1 MSWFD
6 ETLYAEWRDQ
16 GYAQRFWITE
26 LIYQEKSEHQDLVI
40 FDTPMFGRVLAL
52 DGIIQ
57 TTEKDEFIYHEM
69 IAHVPV
75 FGHGAAKRVLII
87 GGGDGGVL
95 REVLRHKSVELARMV
110 EIDRSVVDLCREYM
124 PSLSTGAFDDPRCD
138 LVIADGCKYAAETD
152 DRFDVIIIDSTDPL
166 GPGEVLFTEQ
176 FYADCR
182 RCMTEGGVLVTQNG
196 VPFTQ
201 PEEVTNSAKRLGA
214 VFKDV
219 SFYATVVPTYIGG
232 TMMLGWASD
241 NPDLKSVSAEE
252 LQRRFEA
259 SGLQTRY
266 YSPDMHK
273 AAFSLPPYV
282 RELMNA

>member
-1 MSWFD
+1 MSWFE

-16 GYAQRFWITE
+16 GYAQRFRITD
-26 LIYQEKSEHQDLVI
+26 LVYQEKSEHQDLVI

-69 IAHVPV
+69 MAHVPL

-95 REVLRHKSVELARMV
+95 REVLRHKGVDLARMV

-124 PSLSTGAFDDPRCD
+124 PSLSAGAFDEPRCD
-138 LVIADGCKYAAETD
+138 LVIADGCQYVAETD

-182 RCMTEGGVLVTQNG
+182 RCMTDGGVLVTQNG

-201 PEEVTNSAKRLGA
+201 PEEVVNSAKRLCA

-219 SFYATVVPTYIGG
+219 GFYATVVPTYIGG

-241 NPDLKSVSAEE
+241 NAGLKSVSVEE
-252 LQRRFEA
+252 LQRRIDA
-259 SGLQTRY
+259 SGLKTRY
-266 YSPDMHK
+266 YSADMHK

-282 RELMNA
+282 QELMKA

>member
-1 MSWFD
+1 MNWFE

-16 GYAQRFWITE
+16 GYAQRFRITD
-26 LIYQEKSEHQDLVI
+26 LVYQEKSEHQDLVI

-57 TTEKDEFIYHEM
+57 TTENDEFIYHEM
-69 IAHVPV
+69 MAQVPL

-95 REVLRHKSVELARMV
+95 REVLRHKDVELACMV

-124 PSLSTGAFDDPRCD
+124 PSLSAGAFDDPRCD
-138 LVIADGCKYAAETD
+138 LVIADGCKYVADTD

-166 GPGEVLFTEQ
+166 GPGGALFTEQ

-201 PEEVTNSAKRLGA
+201 PEEVTNSAKRLGT

-241 NPDLKSVSAEE
+241 NADLKSVRAEE
-252 LQRRFEA
+252 LRRRVEA
-259 SGLQTRY
+259 SGIKTRY
-266 YSPDMHK
+266 YSADMHK

-282 RELMNA
+282 MELMKA

>member
-1 MSWFD
+1 MNWFE

-16 GYAQRFWITE
+16 GYAQRFRITD
-26 LIYQEKSEHQDLVI
+26 LVYQEKSEHQDLVI

-57 TTEKDEFIYHEM
+57 TTENDEFIYHEM
-69 IAHVPV
+69 MAQVPL

-95 REVLRHKSVELARMV
+95 REVLRHKDVELACMV

-124 PSLSTGAFDDPRCD
+124 PSLSAGAFDDPRCD
-138 LVIADGCKYAAETD
+138 LVIADGCKYVADTD
-152 DRFDVIIIDSTDPL
+152 DRFDIIIIDSTDPL

-196 VPFTQ
+196 VPFIQ
-201 PEEVTNSAKRLGA
+201 PEEVTNSAKRLGT

-241 NPDLKSVSAEE
+241 NADLKSVRAEE
-252 LQRRFEA
+252 LQRRVEA
-259 SGLQTRY
+259 SGIKTRY
-266 YSPDMHK
+266 YSADMHK

-282 RELMNA
+282 MELMKA

>member
-1 MSWFD
+1 MNWFE

-16 GYAQRFWITE
+16 GYAQRFRITD
-26 LIYQEKSEHQDLVI
+26 LVYQEKSEHQDLVI

-57 TTEKDEFIYHEM
+57 TTENDEFIYHEM
-69 IAHVPV
+69 MAQVPL

-95 REVLRHKSVELARMV
+95 REVLRHKDVELACMV

-124 PSLSTGAFDDPRCD
+124 PSLSAGAFDDPRCD
-138 LVIADGCKYAAETD
+138 LVIADGCKYVADTD
-152 DRFDVIIIDSTDPL
+152 DRFDIIIIDSTDPL

-201 PEEVTNSAKRLGA
+201 PEEVTNSAKRLGT

-241 NPDLKSVSAEE
+241 NADLKSVRAEE
-252 LQRRFEA
+252 LRRRVEA
-259 SGLQTRY
+259 SGIKTRY
-266 YSPDMHK
+266 YSADMHK

-282 RELMNA
+282 MELMKA

>member
-1 MSWFD
+1 MNWFE

-16 GYAQRFWITE
+16 GYAQRFRITD
-26 LIYQEKSEHQDLVI
+26 LVYQEKSEHQDLVI

-57 TTEKDEFIYHEM
+57 TTENDEFIYHEM
-69 IAHVPV
+69 MAQVPL

-95 REVLRHKSVELARMV
+95 REVLRHKDVELACMV

-124 PSLSTGAFDDPRCD
+124 PSLSAGAFDDPRCD
-138 LVIADGCKYAAETD
+138 LVIADGCKYVADTD
-152 DRFDVIIIDSTDPL
+152 DRFDIIIIDSTDPL

-201 PEEVTNSAKRLGA
+201 PEEVTNSAKRLGT

-241 NPDLKSVSAEE
+241 NADLKSVRAEE
-252 LQRRFEA
+252 LQRRVEA
-259 SGLQTRY
+259 SGIKTRY
-266 YSPDMHK
+266 YSADMHK

-282 RELMNA
+282 MELMKA